1 MRKAALFSLA
11 LLLAASWQRAE
22 AIGEMS
28 GGSVAVA
35 RWAGNTQGRVSSG
48 GDFSLNTSI
57 GEAAF
62 SSFSAGGF
70 SVDPGY
76 IKLAAQPGS
85 VVSITAVTKS
95 TGTLELAWIASG
107 ADGFLGA
114 VPNGVYRLDYSSDP
128 AHSFKP
134 TAFKTEF
141 STSVVP
147 GDAQR
152 LNIDGLEAN
161 TTYYTKIYLGDAGK
175 VIAGN
180 SALGAESTLSDL
192 PVNPVFYS
200 VSPCNV
206 TIRWTLPSRGAEGY
220 RADSSTTSFGIL
232 SPGGD
237 IRTVSTP
244 NGLQVSLS
252 INGLAAATQYYFRV
266 ASLNWQGDKNFTTLI
281 ATTTAAGTCMPPVM
295 SLAAATNALSRAVT
309 LTWINPDSPS
319 PEGVVVMLSTSPDS
333 SPVPNGTELTA
344 GQVLADGSVVKST
357 GVAVSMNDNG
367 LTLDTTFFY
376 HLMTK
381 FAGTVYSVGV
391 STSVFLDLPPMAPAG
406 LTALMNSG
414 RTAVSLSW
422 NPVTSNTDGSPF
434 GAPGSPRD
442 VELSYYRIDKSSSVA
457 APNWVM
463 VATLP
468 VTVATLPVNTQS
480 FTEAVNPADP
490 AYLYRVSAIDSL
502 GTSETAMCVDT
513 DKGLYVFSPDQVA
526 RIKIPGDLGRELLAE
541 NNQTGSNILIRG
553 LNEGSDPAKNIFST
567 VRFEAVTTPGNQVL
581 SGFKF
586 SRPELTV
593 AVRYEVSGNQITPSA
608 YSPQGPISAGDAAQ
622 RLGLYW
628 NNGEKYVKLYGKVDT
643 VSQLVSVKT
652 AMVGDYQIRALY
664 RDASVHFDISGLTN
678 RAITP
683 NGDGLND
690 AAVFTFDNPR
700 DSAYSGK
707 IFDLGGAFVANMTAG
722 PVANSLQWDG
732 KSGGHAVSG
741 GAYVYQ
747 IRSEDKT
754 FNGTLLVVR

>member
-1 MRKAALFSLA
+1 MLFLTLSLA
-11 LLLAASWQRAE
+11 ANWQRAE

-28 GGSVAVA
+28 GGSMTVG
-35 RWAGNTQGRVSSG
+35 RWAGNTQGQVSSAG
-48 GDFSLNTSI
+48 GFSLNTSI
-57 GEAAF
+57 GQAAF
-62 SSFSAGGF
+62 SSVSAGGF
-70 SVDPGY
+70 SVNPGY
-76 IKLAAQPGS
+76 IPLAAQPGS

-95 TGTLELAWIASG
+95 TGILELAWIAPG
-107 ADGFLGA
+107 ADGFLGS
-114 VPNGVYRLDYSSDP
+114 VNNGTYRLDYSSDP

-134 TAFKTEF
+134 TVFRTEF

-147 GDAQR
+147 GDAQQ
-152 LNIDGLEAN
+152 LNIEGLEPN

-180 SALGAESTLSDL
+180 SVLSAESTLSDL

-206 TIRWTLPSRGAEGY
+206 TIRWTLPATGAAGY
-220 RADSSTTSFGIL
+220 NADSSTTSFGVF

-237 IRTVSTP
+237 VRTVSTP
-244 NGLQVSLS
+244 DGRQVSLS
-252 INGLAAATQYYFRV
+252 INGLAAATNYYFRV

-295 SLAAATNALSRAVT
+295 NLAAAGNALSRAVT
-309 LTWINPDSPS
+309 LTWVNPDDFN

-333 SPVPNGTELTA
+333 AQISNGTELAT

-357 GVAVSMNDNG
+357 GVVVSMNDSG

-381 FAGTVYSVGV
+381 FTGTIYSVAV
-391 STSVFLDLPPMAPAG
+391 STGVFLDLPPMAPAG
-406 LTALMNSG
+406 LTAALNSG
-414 RTAVSLSW
+414 RTAVALNW
-422 NPVTSNTDGSPF
+422 NTVTSNTDGSAF
-434 GAPGSPRD
+434 GAPGFPRD
-442 VELSYYRIDKSSSVA
+442 VELSHYRVEKSSSVG
-457 APNWVM
+457 APNWVA

-468 VTVATLPVNTQS
+468 ATAQS
-480 FTEAVNPADP
+480 FTEAVNPSDP
-490 AYLYRVSAIDSL
+490 AYIYRVSAIDSL
-502 GTSETAMCVDT
+502 GTAETAMSVDT
-513 DKGLYVFSPDQVA
+513 EQGVYVFSPSQVA
-526 RIKIPGDLGRELLAE
+526 RLKIPAELSRELLAG
-541 NNQTGSNILIRG
+541 NNAAGSDILIRG
-553 LNEGSDPAKNIFST
+553 VDEGSDPAKNVFSS
-567 VRFEAVTTPGNQVL
+567 VRFEAVKTPGNQVL
-581 SGFKF
+581 SSFKF
-586 SRPELTV
+586 SRPELSV
-593 AVRYEVSGNQITPSA
+593 AVRYEVSGSHITPSA
-608 YSPQGPISAGDAAQ
+608 ASPQGVISASDAAQ

-643 VSQLVSVKT
+643 VSQLISVKS
-652 AMVGDYQIRALY
+652 AMIGDYQIRAIY

-700 DSAYSGK
+700 DSAFSGK
-707 IFDLGGAFVANMTAG
+707 IFDLGGAFIATMAPG
-722 PVANSLQWDG
+722 PVDNSLLWDG
-732 KSGGHAVSG
+732 KAGGRPVSG

-754 FNGTLLVVR
+754 FNGTLLVIR

>member
-1 MRKAALFSLA
+1 MKKAALILLALSLA
-11 LLLAASWQRAE
+11 ANWQRAE
-22 AIGEMS
+22 AVGGMS
-28 GGSVAVA
+28 GGSMSVA
-35 RWAGNTQGRVSSG
+35 RWAGNSQGQVSSAG
-48 GDFSLNTSI
+48 GFSLNTSI

-62 SSFSAGGF
+62 SSVSAGGY

-95 TGTLELAWIASG
+95 TGTLELAWLAPG
-107 ADGFLGA
+107 ADGFLGG
-114 VPNGVYRLDYSSDP
+114 VPNGLYRLDYSSDP

-134 TAFKTEF
+134 TVFKTEF

-147 GDAQR
+147 GDAQQ
-152 LNIDGLEAN
+152 LNIAGLVPN
-161 TTYYTKIYLGDAGK
+161 TTYYAKIYLGDAGK

-200 VSPCNV
+200 VTPCNV
-206 TIRWTLPSRGAEGY
+206 TIRWTLPPNGAEGY
-220 RADSSTTSFGIL
+220 RTDSSTTSFGIL

-237 IRTVSTP
+237 VRTVSTP

-266 ASLNWQGDKNFTTLI
+266 ASLNWQGDRNFTTLI
-281 ATTTAAGTCMPPVM
+281 ATTTAAGTCMPPVTG
-295 SLAAATNALSRAVT
+295 LAAAGNALSRAVT
-309 LTWINPDSPS
+309 LTWVNPDSYS

-333 SPVPNGTELTA
+333 AQVANGTELTA
-344 GQVLADGSVVKST
+344 GQILADGSVVKST
-357 GVAVSMNDNG
+357 GVAVSMRDTG

-381 FAGTVYSVGV
+381 FAGAIYSVGV

-406 LTALMNSG
+406 LTAVMNPG
-414 RTAVSLSW
+414 RTAVSLTW
-422 NPVTSNTDGSPF
+422 NAVTSNTDGSAF
-434 GAPGSPRD
+434 GAPALPRD
-442 VELSYYRIDKSSSVA
+442 VELSHYRVEKSSSVG
-457 APNWVM
+457 APNWVA

-468 VTVATLPVNTQS
+468 VSAQS
-480 FTEAVNPADP
+480 FTEAVDP
-490 AYLYRVSAIDSL
+490 AGPAYIYRISAIDSL
-502 GTSETAMCVDT
+502 GTAETAMCVDT
-513 DKGLYVFSPDQVA
+513 DQGIYVFSPNQVA
-526 RIKIPGDLGRELLAE
+526 RLKIPADLGRELLAE
-541 NNQTGSNILIRG
+541 NNTTGSGILIRG
-553 LNEGSDPAKNIFST
+553 VDEGNDPAKNIFNS

-581 SGFKF
+581 KDFKF

-593 AVRYEVSGNQITPSA
+593 AVRYEVSGSQITPSA
-608 YSPQGPISAGDAAQ
+608 ISPQGPISAGDAAQ

-628 NNGEKYVKLYGKVDT
+628 NNGEKYVKLYGKVDM
-643 VSQLVSVKT
+643 VNQLVGVQT
-652 AMVGDYQIRALY
+652 ALLGDYQVRAVY
-664 RDASVHFDISGLTN
+664 RDAGVHFDISGLTN

-690 AAVFTFDNPR
+690 TAVFTFDNPR
-700 DSAYSGK
+700 DSAFSGK
-707 IFDLGGAFVANMTAG
+707 IFDLGGAFIANMAPG
-722 PVANSLQWDG
+722 PVLNNSLQWDG
-732 KSGGHAVSG
+732 KAGGRAVSG

-747 IRSEDKT
+747 IRSEDKM